1 MLKLNSIN
9 VVLQL
14 TELWEIVLKAKFN
27 DKLTVQTVWN
37 V

>member
-14 TELWEIVLKAKFN
+14 TELWEIVLKANCN